1 MISLRLVSRSM
12 RSLKTYDIEKIPLNN
27 NILSNKYT
35 KKKYEITDVVV
46 GLFKFKWILTPSSN
60 ISIVNFEPVFVY
72 WVNFK
77 CYFFIQKLLLKF
89 WSKWRRDELVPVVW
103 FFSRKSVS
111 SISVSLKHFF
121 KPSRTSE
128 MELFCENS

>member
-35 KKKYEITDVVV
+35 KTKYEITDVVV

-121 KPSRTSE
+121 KPSWTSE
-128 MELFCENS
+128 MELFCKNS

>member
-35 KKKYEITDVVV
+35 KTNYEITDVVV

-77 CYFFIQKLLLKF
+77 CYFLIQKLLLKF

-121 KPSRTSE
+121 KPSWTSE

>member
-35 KKKYEITDVVV
+35 KTKYEITDVVV

-60 ISIVNFEPVFVY
+60 ISIVNFEPVFAY

-121 KPSRTSE
+121 KPSWTSE

>member
-1 MISLRLVSRSM
+1 MISLRFVSRSM

-35 KKKYEITDVVV
+35 KTKYEITDVVV
-46 GLFKFKWILTPSSN
+46 VLFKFKWILTPSSN

-121 KPSRTSE
+121 KPSWTSE

>member
-12 RSLKTYDIEKIPLNN
+12 RSLKTYDIEKITLNN

-35 KKKYEITDVVV
+35 KTKYEITDVVV

-121 KPSRTSE
+121 KPSWTSE
-128 MELFCENS
+128 KELFCENS